1 MVNNIPDGR
10 SPIAVAM
17 RWASQVTTICI
28 EMVLPIV
35 LGVWADRRLGTKF
48 AMTLLGV
55 AAGLWL
61 GIWSLIRL
69 GKTVEAEDRQAD
81 KTAQNGASGDREDNI
96 SGKS

>member
-1 MVNNIPDGR
+1 MANNIPDGR

-17 RWASQVTTICI
+17 YWASQVTTISI

-48 AMTLLGV
+48 LITLLGA

-69 GKTVEAEDRQAD
+69 TRGIDESEKKDGKD
-81 KTAQNGASGDREDNI
+81 SRE
-96 SGKS
+96 K

>member
-1 MVNNIPDGR
+1 
-10 SPIAVAM
+10 M

-69 GKTVEAEDRQAD
+69 GKTVEAEDHQGDNRD
-81 KTAQNGASGDREDNI
+81 NAQNGASDDREDNI